1 MQLATEMALASE
13 GGSMGT
19 WQKGLELALGQHG
32 RLVPALCS
40 GLSDQW
46 SNGMRREFLAS
57 SEGAQGF
64 GEVQGLLRSHC

>member
-13 GGSMGT
+13 GGSMGM

-46 SNGMRREFLAS
+46 SNGM
-57 SEGAQGF
+57 
-64 GEVQGLLRSHC
+64 